1 MYLEKDIQET
11 LKIFREISSSELI
24 KDKDTE
30 QLTKIADMI
39 YSLNTGDDKLVT
51 VLDDIIKEVLGYR
64 DILADKYVRIGICLE
79 RVE

>member
-24 KDKDTE
+24 KDKETE
-30 QLTKIADMI
+30 QLTKITDMI
-39 YSLNTGDDKLVT
+39 YSLNTGDEKLMT
-51 VLDDIIKEVLGYR
+51 VLDDVIKEVLGYR

-79 RVE
+79 RLE